1 MRPFLPDQRY
11 GTSTRRRA
19 SSALSISVFARRRR
33 RRFGSFFS
41 SLCCFQPPAR
51 LSLPEA
57 VRFRRFA
64 APRFVFIFGIAS
76 GLLGVRLGAQD
87 DVEHAPLHPGAV
99 VGGPHVLPPLPPP

>member
-1 MRPFLPDQRY
+1 MSP
-11 GTSTRRRA
+11 RRRA
-19 SSALSISVFARRRR
+19 SSALSISLFARRRR

-87 DVEHAPLHPGAV
+87 YVEHAPLHPGV
-99 VGGPHVLPPLPPP
+99 LFRGPHLPLRLPLL